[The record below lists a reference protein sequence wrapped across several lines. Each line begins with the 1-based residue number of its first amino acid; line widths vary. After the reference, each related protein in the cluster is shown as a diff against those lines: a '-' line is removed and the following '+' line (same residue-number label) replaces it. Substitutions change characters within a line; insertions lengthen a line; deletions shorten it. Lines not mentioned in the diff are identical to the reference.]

1 MLKVVE
7 MEIPTHSQTPRC
19 TGGEIESW
27 LIARH
32 ARGPRAPAAIAMAAL
47 FSVWFIFE
55 GACEP
60 ATPPIPESL
69 KAQFRR
75 PSEIPFPASNP
86 YTSQKAALG
95 KALFFDPRLSATQN
109 MNCASCHNPSFGWQV
124 PLKRAIGASNT
135 VLARN
140 APTILNHAWGGEHY
154 FWDGRASSLED
165 QVKGP
170 IESPDEMNMPL
181 TELVK
186 RLASIPGYSK
196 WFRSVFP
203 DEGVSEETIAKA
215 LATFERTVV
224 TGFAPFDAWING
236 DEAAIS
242 QSAKRGFVL
251 FTGKA
256 NCAACHVGWNFTDN
270 LFHDTGMPGDD
281 IGRGR
286 IEPTNSMAMH
296 AFKTSTLRDITK
308 RAPYMHDGSLPTL
321 RAVVSHYVTGGVTRP
336 SLSPEFRRADLE
348 PAEIDDVLELL
359 ETLTGTKQVV
369 ALPVLPN

>member
-1 MLKVVE
+1 MKKNSQIQCRRRICGDILTRLLAGRALDRGAVIATAVLFFILFVAPVSSE
-7 MEIPTHSQTPRC
+7 PQTP
-19 TGGEIESW
+19 
-27 LIARH
+27 
-32 ARGPRAPAAIAMAAL
+32 P
-47 FSVWFIFE
+47 V
-55 GACEP
+55 
-60 ATPPIPESL
+60 PESL
-69 KAQFRR
+69 TAQFRR

-140 APTILNHAWGGEHY
+140 APTILNQAWGGERY
-154 FWDGRASSLED
+154 FWDGRASSLEE

-170 IESPDEMNMPL
+170 IEASDEMNMPL
-181 TELVK
+181 PELVK
-186 RLASIPGYSK
+186 RLTSIPGYKK
-196 WFRSVFP
+196 WFDTVFP
-203 DEGVSEETIAKA
+203 DESVSGESIAKA
-215 LATFERTVV
+215 IATFERTVV
-224 TGFAPFDAWING
+224 AGFAPFDAWISG
-236 DEAAIS
+236 DEGAIS

-251 FTGKA
+251 FNRKA
-256 NCAACHVGWNFTDN
+256 NCAACHAGWNFTDN
-270 LFHDTGMPGDD
+270 LFHDTGLSSDD

-296 AFKTSTLRDITK
+296 AFKTSSLRDITK

-321 RAVVSHYVTGGVTRP
+321 RAVLSHYVSSGVTRH
-336 SLSPEFRRADLE
+336 SLSPKLRRADLE
-348 PAEIDDVLELL
+348 PTDIDDILAFL
-359 ETLTGTKQVV
+359 ETLTGTKHVI

>member
-1 MLKVVE
+1 MKTLSLSPARRRV
-7 MEIPTHSQTPRC
+7 
-19 TGGEIESW
+19 GGDVLTR
-27 LIARH
+27 LIAGCVLVR
-32 ARGPRAPAAIAMAAL
+32 RMMAIITMAAL
-47 FSVWFIFE
+47 YSVLSIAPVSSE
-55 GACEP
+55 
-60 ATPPIPESL
+60 TPVSPVPESL

-135 VLARN
+135 VLARS
-140 APTILNHAWGGEHY
+140 APTILNQAWGGERY

-181 TELVK
+181 PELVK
-186 RLASIPGYSK
+186 RLTNIPGYKK
-196 WFRSVFP
+196 WFETVFP
-203 DEGVSEETIAKA
+203 DEGVSSASIAKA
-215 LATFERTVV
+215 IATFERTVV
-224 TGFAPFDAWING
+224 TGFAPFDAWISG

-251 FTGKA
+251 FNGKA
-256 NCAACHVGWNFTDN
+256 KCAVCHTGWNFTDH
-270 LFHDTGMPGDD
+270 LFHDTGLPSDD

-286 IEPTNSMAMH
+286 IEPANGMAMH
-296 AFKTSTLRDITK
+296 AFKTSSLRDITK

-321 RAVVSHYVTGGVTRP
+321 RAVVSHYIFGGVARP
-336 SLSPEFRRADLE
+336 SLSPKLPRADLE
-348 PAEIDDVLELL
+348 TTEIDDILAFL
-359 ETLTGTKQVV
+359 ETLTDIKQVI